1 MGRVGSGEAD
11 EEVGEEGVEIGVE
24 NRPDSE
30 NIPPRYRAPAKL
42 SETFSIER
50 EIGMVRNFTG
60 VSFYTLR

>member
-30 NIPPRYRAPAKL
+30 NIPPRYQGPTEL
-42 SETFSIER
+42 
-50 EIGMVRNFTG
+50 
-60 VSFYTLR
+60 